1 MLTSFLVPVR
11 RELIITLIQFK
22 RRVDFLYRS
31 QVENNPWFFNHPDLY
46 LKRVRIQTLRRQ
58 YEEAFAHHP
67 TFRHWTQDD
76 FSQVAFRNIEILI
89 EVVMYQMHVC
99 KLFANNY

>member
-1 MLTSFLVPVR
+1 VTDTRDRAEV
-11 RELIITLIQFK
+11 IITLIQFK

-31 QVENNPWFFNHPDLY
+31 QVANNPWFYNHPDLY
-46 LKRVRIQTLRRQ
+46 SKRVRIQTLRRQ
-58 YEEAFAHHP
+58 YEEAFAQHP
-67 TFRHWTQDD
+67 TFRHWTEDD
-76 FSQVAFRNIEILI
+76 FSQSAFRNIEILI